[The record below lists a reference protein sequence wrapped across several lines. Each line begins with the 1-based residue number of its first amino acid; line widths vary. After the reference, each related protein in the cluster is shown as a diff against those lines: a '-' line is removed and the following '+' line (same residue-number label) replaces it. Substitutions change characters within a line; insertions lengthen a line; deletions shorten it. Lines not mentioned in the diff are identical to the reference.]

1 MRMARA
7 VEEAMKAMEAES
19 EAAQMEGR
27 APTVVSLV
35 AACMRLVGNLLS
47 KHHWLCRSSADTR

>member
-35 AACMRLVGNLLS
+35 AACM
-47 KHHWLCRSSADTR
+47 